1 VPPGA
6 FAPPPKV
13 ESAVVR
19 ITPRANPDVEPEDEA
34 RYRGFVQAAF
44 GLRRKQLRRV
54 LRTLGALDAETAE
67 RVLAAA
73 AVDPDA
79 RPETL
84 SPADFARVVRAFR
97 EKDEPP
103 AR

>member
-1 VPPGA
+1 
-6 FAPPPKV
+6 
-13 ESAVVR
+13 VR
-19 ITPRANPDVEPEDEA
+19 ITPRERPDVAPEDEA

-54 LRTLGALDAETAE
+54 LRTIGALDADDAE

-73 AVDPDA
+73 DVDPDA

-84 SPADFARVVRAFR
+84 GPADFARLVRAMH
-97 EKDEPP
+97 DGA
-103 AR
+103 ARKGDAG